1 MKMRVYAVLAQTGP
15 LPYSVSSFTAFA
27 SSFTAFASSS
37 DKLVFVNKLSILP
50 PGKAFPLVKEVLF
63 GTIAVPEVG
72 EKRQGPGFPWGGSL
86 FQKTPGC
93 ANVFVFDKIMP
104 DSQANLFGIP
114 RNIDHRQNR
123 PSIQYSLRSVA
134 HVCQDCKDLEDLR

>member
-1 MKMRVYAVLAQTGP
+1 MLCLRKQVLFLIP
-15 LPYSVSSFTAFA
+15 SPRSLR
-27 SSFTAFASSS
+27 
-37 DKLVFVNKLSILP
+37 LP
-50 PGKAFPLVKEVLF
+50 PRSLRLPPLAINSFLLINAPSFPLVKEVLF

-93 ANVFVFDKIMP
+93 ANVFVFDTIMP

-134 HVCQDCKDLEDLR
+134 HVCQDCKDLEDLPDAHRTAELS